1 MSRFGNPHSKD
12 ADLRSVTYVCN
23 WPFATVG
30 AAQRYVRSWMNSGS
44 GWTALEA
51 PNLWYRARRSTS
63 MRELADPPRWARR
76 QVFISLWR
84 TSIGN
89 NVRRAGSSS
98 PPRPCC
104 HFALQHGP
112 TPNIARS
119 FFAGSESHLAG
130 VGTWA
135 ISSALAELQT
145 GALAQLSFC
154 YLAFLAL
161 RLGRVSFVRLRQLGC
176 RLR

>member
-1 MSRFGNPHSKD
+1 MP
-12 ADLRSVTYVCN
+12 V
-23 WPFATVG
+23 
-30 AAQRYVRSWMNSGS
+30 
-44 GWTALEA
+44 
-51 PNLWYRARRSTS
+51 
-63 MRELADPPRWARR
+63 
-76 QVFISLWR
+76 WR
-84 TSIGN
+84 TSIGS

-119 FFAGSESHLAG
+119 FFARSESHLAG
-130 VGTWA
+130 VGMWA

-154 YLAFLAL
+154 YFAFLAL
-161 RLGRVSFVRLRQLGC
+161 CLGRKLRAAPCCGPFDELP
-176 RLR
+176 